1 MARVVGLQAP
11 VIFNQKVIPE
21 ILADSSPED
30 IKLVTQVIG
39 GRPLDDLATLMLFL
53 RPTETSR
60 YAHSWPSRF
69 QQACR
74 TRQAEALLQL
84 LQEGVTG
91 FRELNALTPEEKSS
105 YLAKI
110 QDEWQQNL
118 RCLQE
123 AMNTGQPLKLPT
135 KAPSFILASDQPAG
149 MKVPCRYAFAPIE
162 LMRALGMPE
171 PVNPITKARFAPDA
185 VTYLQTKF
193 AVPIKLCQA

>member
-1 MARVVGLQAP
+1 MARVVGLQAT

-30 IKLVTQVIG
+30 VKWVTQIIG

-60 YAHSWPSRF
+60 YAHSWPARF
-69 QQACR
+69 QQACQ
-74 TRQAEALLQL
+74 TRQAETLRQL

-91 FRELNALTPEEKSS
+91 FRELNALTPEEKSTF
-105 YLAKI
+105 LTKI
-110 QDEWQQNL
+110 QEEWQQNL

-123 AMNTGQPLKLPT
+123 AMNTGQLLKLPL
-135 KAPSFILASDQPAG
+135 KASPFILASDQPTG
-149 MKVPCRYAFAPIE
+149 MKVPCRYAFEPME

-171 PVNPITKARFAPDA
+171 PINPITKARFAPDA

-193 AVPIKLCQA
+193 AVPIKLCR